1 MKNKQ
6 QKTKNKL
13 HKKLT
18 KIGFKKIPSDDGFVM
33 YELTPSKLNAAALI
47 HDDGVEKPETTAP
60 GATQFELT
68 PVNAILVSVP
78 VFEFPEASINVVIK
92 VFEAEA
98 KP

>member
-33 YELTPSKLNAAALI
+33 YELTPSKLNQPK
-47 HDDGVEKPETTAP
+47 EK
-60 GATQFELT
+60 
-68 PVNAILVSVP
+68 V
-78 VFEFPEASINVVIK
+78 
-92 VFEAEA
+92 
-98 KP
+98 